1 MVNIKTLQINPAHTQ
16 ELSELAIKIYK
27 ENFLHLWYE
36 GGAEWYMKKSYAPEV
51 VAEELSDP
59 NNLHYIAYDNEQP
72 VAYLKI
78 RLNESLRNFE
88 SKNCLEVERIYILNA
103 FKGVGLGKT
112 LMQIADDLALDLKKD
127 IVFLKAMDSSTD
139 PIAFYKK
146 LGYEICG
153 TLTLPFEHMKV
164 EYRGMVIMKKEVSKN
179 VNKTI

>member
-1 MVNIKTLQINPAHTQ
+1 MVKIKTVKIDSTRAH

-27 ENFLHLWYE
+27 ENFLHLWYD

-51 VAEELSDP
+51 VAEELIDP

-78 RLNESLRNFE
+78 RLNESLINFE

-103 FKGVGLGKT
+103 FKGVGLGKM

-139 PIAFYKK
+139 PIAFYNK

-164 EYRGMVIMKKEVSKN
+164 EYRGMVIMKKDLDKSA
-179 VNKTI
+179 